1 MITISII
8 GVDPYL
14 VRQISKVMT
23 SKIAS
28 LYEVS
33 KDEINFYAPECL
45 YIHDGVE
52 QNTWNVLVKVNAPL
66 KVKVLESDAVKLIR
80 EFMKDACINLA
91 VEFYYYSQDNRY
103 EFIDNS
109 QPRFMTED
117 NSFEMVDEE
126 EYDDEEECEETSEEE
141 EPYLGDIFADFNK
154 QVNGED

>member
-14 VRQISKVMT
+14 VRQISKAMT
-23 SKIAS
+23 KQIAS

-33 KDEINFYAPECL
+33 QDEINFYAPECL

-103 EFIDNS
+103 EFVDDT
-109 QPRFMTED
+109 QPRFMTEE
-117 NSFEMVDEE
+117 NSFEMVDD
-126 EYDDEEECEETSEEE
+126 EYDEEEIEEGSEEE

-154 QVNGED
+154 KVNGEE

>member
-66 KVKVLESDAVKLIR
+66 KIKVLESDAVKLIR

-109 QPRFMTED
+109 QPRFMTEE